1 MGKKSSN
8 RKAAAHGREDK
19 KRDRLTK
26 KQLKKERKARK
37 HGKEYDA
44 ELLAVRAVGLSRAC
58 LCPPGVVCVRHFMGL
73 PERLTLC
80 AVTTAIY
87 SRVTTLRPS

>member
-44 ELLAVRAVGLSRAC
+44 ELLAVRAVASLVLAC
-58 LCPPGVVCVRHFMGL
+58 APLELCALDSSCDCPR
-73 PERLTLC
+73 ERLT
-80 AVTTAIY
+80 
-87 SRVTTLRPS
+87 

>member
-1 MGKKSSN
+1 MARLFWELSRAAHPTSCSYPPRSMGKKSSN

-19 KRDRLTK
+19 KRDRATK

-44 ELLAVRAVGLSRAC
+44 ELLAVRTWDLYRAPLLS
-58 LCPPGVVCVRHFMGL
+58 
-73 PERLTLC
+73 T
-80 AVTTAIY
+80 
-87 SRVTTLRPS
+87 

>member
-19 KRDRLTK
+19 KRDRATK

-44 ELLAVRAVGLSRAC
+44 ELLAVRTWASN
-58 LCPPGVVCVRHFMGL
+58 ML
-73 PERLTLC
+73 PC
-80 AVTTAIY
+80 
-87 SRVTTLRPS
+87 